1 MWCHNWILFAPI
13 WSFFTR
19 YYLPRDLLVLFRFCY
34 SKFFFVIHRFTD
46 EARTVDGNPYSPSSL
61 TCLIAG
67 LQRYGRDVLK
77 IHEFRLFDKGNALF
91 STLRDSLDRRRKFL
105 LANGEGQEHQWSQ
118 WESYMCDAVI
128 SRKSY
133 LNFYLESWSFAMEL
147 TMFVNFQLRGCGV
160 SCK

>member
-1 MWCHNWILFAPI
+1 MSDIMRQEIFCRVRILNTLLILQCGVTIEFYSHPYEV
-13 WSFFTR
+13 FFTR

-133 LNFYLESWSFAMEL
+133 LNFYLES
-147 TMFVNFQLRGCGV
+147 
-160 SCK
+160 